1 MDKSELMGELAIQL
15 GVVSDTHGLFDPK
28 LSDLFRGSAF
38 ILHAGDVCGQEVLD
52 RLESIAPVL
61 AILGNCD
68 TPPLSLKLPPWRTE
82 AIAGHRILILHDLG
96 KPGHLNAAA
105 SALIARE
112 RPNVVISGHS
122 HQGRISSYGDVLFVN
137 PGSAGRKRFKLLR
150 SAAVLWLSKNEARA
164 ALFSV
169 ESAVP
174 SRVGEATWHR
184 STAPANAPKAH
195 PHPLHRGRF
204 GSG

>member
-1 MDKSELMGELAIQL
+1 MGELAIQL

-61 AILGNCD
+61 AIFGNCD

-96 KPGHLNAAA
+96 KPELLNPAA

-112 RPNVVISGHS
+112 RPNIVISGHS
-122 HQGRISSYGDVLFVN
+122 HQGRISIYGDMLFVN

-150 SAAVLWLSKNEARA
+150 SAAVLSLSKNKARA
-164 ALFSV
+164 ALFSL
-169 ESAVP
+169 ESAEP
-174 SRVGEATWHR
+174 SRVREAAWQEP
-184 STAPANAPKAH
+184 TAPADAPKAH

>member
-96 KPGHLNAAA
+96 KPERLNAAA

-122 HQGRISSYGDVLFVN
+122 HLGRIVVRDGILFLN
-137 PGSAGRKRFKLLR
+137 PGSAGRKRFRLLR
-150 SAAVLWLSKNEARA
+150 SAALLSLMPHEVKAT
-164 ALFSV
+164 LFSL
-169 ESAVP
+169 ESEKPTAVAHG
-174 SRVGEATWHR
+174 SCALQRDAEA
-184 STAPANAPKAH
+184 
-195 PHPLHRGRF
+195 LHA
-204 GSG
+204 